1 MANENH
7 GSPAEEASLMSH
19 SPGTSNQNQP
29 SSPKPMRLVQDLPG
43 TDSASEKAHHRV
55 LKGPS
60 GREGK
65 VECGYWESSGTLL
78 VAVCSDGNGTWMVEL
93 SRTGLIVISVFS
105 DELVQAGWEKCWSKR
120 ENRPYYFN
128 RFTNQSLWEMPVLG
142 QHDVIVSKHI
152 SRGAVPVLGYSSGTW
167 YCLHGRVFCICRTP
181 FPIQRVSGIWWNT
194 MKCSSFSCFA

>member
-65 VECGYWESSGTLL
+65 VECGYWESSGTML
-78 VAVCSDGNGTWMVEL
+78 VAVCSNGNGTWMVEL
-93 SRTGLIVISVFS
+93 SRTGLIVISDCV
-105 DELVQAGWEKCWSKR
+105 LRWAGASWLGEVLEQEGES
-120 ENRPYYFN
+120 
-128 RFTNQSLWEMPVLG
+128 PVLL
-142 QHDVIVSKHI
+142 QPLHQP
-152 SRGAVPVLGYSSGTW
+152 VPVGNACSGTAW
-167 YCLHGRVFCICRTP
+167 CHC
-181 FPIQRVSGIWWNT
+181 
-194 MKCSSFSCFA
+194 K

>member
-65 VECGYWESSGTLL
+65 VECDY
-78 VAVCSDGNGTWMVEL
+78 
-93 SRTGLIVISVFS
+93 
-105 DELVQAGWEKCWSKR
+105 
-120 ENRPYYFN
+120 
-128 RFTNQSLWEMPVLG
+128 
-142 QHDVIVSKHI
+142 
-152 SRGAVPVLGYSSGTW
+152 
-167 YCLHGRVFCICRTP
+167 
-181 FPIQRVSGIWWNT
+181 
-194 MKCSSFSCFA
+194 